1 MITRPPSLTS
11 RGELMQRC
19 HACNRQFGLVR
30 HRWWGYQ
37 FCKKKCLNDFLVKRS
52 QQIGH
57 MTGGFEA
64 SSTAPVRSSL
74 NGLWKAENA

>member
-1 MITRPPSLTS
+1 
-11 RGELMQRC
+11 MQRC
-19 HACNRQFGLVR
+19 QACNRQFGLVR

-57 MTGGFEA
+57 MTGWL
-64 SSTAPVRSSL
+64 RSLIHGSRAQFSERIVE
-74 NGLWKAENA
+74 G